1 MTVTRFTSQ
10 TVSILYCKLKYLID
24 FCHPGYFEAVIDFL
38 EVLVEAEHLGF
49 KKQAVII
56 ILLKKKSLC
65 N

>member
-10 TVSILYCKLKYLID
+10 TVSILYCKLKYLI
-24 FCHPGYFEAVIDFL
+24 YFEAVIDFL

-56 ILLKKKSLC
+56 ILLKKKSL
-65 N
+65 